1 MTEEIVTFGLAM
13 FFAGTIVGIILRSA
27 LARQDSEYTE
37 YLKMRVR
44 DREEDMKLI
53 ERWEAYK
60 KADHASEK
68 EDSNQKGE

>member
-1 MTEEIVTFGLAM
+1 MSEDVVAFGLAM
-13 FFAGTIVGIILRSA
+13 FFAGTIVGIIIRSA
-27 LARQDSEYTE
+27 IARQDSEYIE

-44 DREEDMKLI
+44 NHEEEMKLI

-68 EDSNQKGE
+68 EDSNQKGK

>member
-1 MTEEIVTFGLAM
+1 MTEEVVAFGLAM

-44 DREEDMKLI
+44 RYEKDEMELI

-60 KADHASEK
+60 KADHVGEK
-68 EDSNQKGE
+68 EDSNQKG